1 MTLAELHRL
10 VTLLMGTK
18 QMIGID
24 VCGEFATMHS
34 LFEAEHAATIDSLAN
49 ETILDAVNG

>member
-1 MTLAELHRL
+1 MD
-10 VTLLMGTK
+10 TK